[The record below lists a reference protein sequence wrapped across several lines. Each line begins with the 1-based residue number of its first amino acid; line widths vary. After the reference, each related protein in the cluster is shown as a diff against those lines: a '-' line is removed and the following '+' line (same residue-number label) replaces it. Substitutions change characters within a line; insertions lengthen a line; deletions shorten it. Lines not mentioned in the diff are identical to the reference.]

1 MLDFLFGG
9 TSSPRKKAASTD
21 TDTKR
26 YLAVVPS
33 LIQQPQP
40 SALKRIEKRF
50 AITIPYHITKEQEIF
65 IVVNESQR
73 RLSPLIRHEIPQN
86 IVGRDLFDNINNSVK
101 QSMSSLIGIAWN
113 DVDEESVFDVEYLTN
128 SHFLVSSNETQ
139 VKLYVTMVP
148 YLANTKVNKDILNI
162 VALNDHIKFN
172 SSFSLSPM
180 VLLFDDLRHHFLREI
195 SNSDESFSYL
205 GCLLDDELH
214 NLCSKTLFLS
224 ELNNHF
230 DLVLQGLVDNTN
242 QNSTSNHINTSN
254 LNYYDI
260 MNNISSGSLPPDSE
274 IIIKSADYYSPITL
288 SSEEIYNFGINAQ
301 PMRTH
306 KSTIRS
312 RQDNHTKYI
321 LPKSTNSLSKDFYN
335 TVS

>member
-40 SALKRIEKRF
+40 SALKRTEKRF
-50 AITIPYHITKEQEIF
+50 AITLPYHITKEREIF
-65 IVVNESQR
+65 IVVNESQK

-86 IVGRDLFDNINNSVK
+86 IVGRDLFDNINNTVK
-101 QSMSSLIGIAWN
+101 KTMSSLIGTEWN
-113 DVDEESVFDVEYLTN
+113 SDCEESIFDVEYLTN
-128 SHFLVSSNETQ
+128 SHFLVSSNDTQ
-139 VKLYVTMVP
+139 AKIYVSMVP

-172 SSFSLSPM
+172 TSYSLSPM
-180 VLLFDDLRHHFLREI
+180 LLLFDDLRQHFLHEI
-195 SNSDESFSYL
+195 SSSNECFSYL
-205 GCLLDDELH
+205 GCLLDGELH
-214 NLCSKTLFLS
+214 TLCSKTLFLS

-230 DLVLQGLVDNTN
+230 DSVLEALVNNAN
-242 QNSTSNHINTSN
+242 QNNASN

-260 MNNISSGSLPPDSE
+260 MNNISSGSLPNSV
-274 IIIKSADYYSPITL
+274 IINQSTDYYSPITL
-288 SSEEIYNFGINAQ
+288 SSEEISNFGISAQ

-335 TVS
+335 AVN

>member
-1 MLDFLFGG
+1 MFDLLFGG
-9 TSSPRKKAASTD
+9 TSLPRKKAASTD

-86 IVGRDLFDNINNSVK
+86 ILSRDLFDNINNSVK
-101 QSMSSLIGIAWN
+101 QSMSSLIGMSWN
-113 DVDEESVFDVEYLTN
+113 GVDEESVFDVEYLTN
-128 SHFLVSSNETQ
+128 SHFLVSSNEAQ

-162 VALNDHIKFN
+162 LALNDNIKFN
-172 SSFSLSPM
+172 SSFSLSPIF
-180 VLLFDDLRHHFLREI
+180 LPFDDLRHHFLHEI
-195 SNSDESFSYL
+195 SDSDESFSYL

-224 ELNNHF
+224 EINNHF
-230 DLVLQGLVDNTN
+230 GLVLQGLVDSTN
-242 QNSTSNHINTSN
+242 HTSNHVSNSN

-260 MNNISSGSLPPDSE
+260 MNNITSGSLPLNSE
-274 IIIKSADYYSPITL
+274 IIIKATDYYSPITL
-288 SSEEIYNFGINAQ
+288 SSEEISNFGINAQ
-301 PMRTH
+301 PMRTN

-335 TVS
+335 TVN